1 MRRPARSILRTLA
14 TEKSQKTR
22 REFPEHELRC
32 ENHFQRENKLY
43 NLGRNRLFRNSAT
56 AECYGFQ
63 LCSGLRLEENGRSVE
78 GVARNMLIQSTL
90 TAISMNATRH
100 FRTRDQPLN
109 NYRQQLFP
117 IFIVAQCGAIRA
129 VPASCYSDSETLL
142 CGIASDAKIK
152 ETIFKIKHIIR
163 HQVWQIRGRR
173 IYLRTVLIFFIQVF
187 RSIIPAP

>member
-32 ENHFQRENKLY
+32 ENNFQRENKLY

-117 IFIVAQCGAIRA
+117 IFIVAQCGAIGA
-129 VPASCYSDSETLL
+129 VPASCYSDSETFL

-152 ETIFKIKHIIR
+152 EKKKTYYTAPGVANKGKAE
-163 HQVWQIRGRR
+163 
-173 IYLRTVLIFFIQVF
+173 
-187 RSIIPAP
+187 IPSYCSYFSSSKYFEA